1 MIISDEY
8 EVIMNSIADNK
19 VPLKWSFAYQ
29 SIKPLANWIRDLNER
44 YNFFKKWAFVT
55 MPAVFWISAFTY
67 PTGFTTAVKQKF
79 SRRGGQNP
87 IPIDK
92 LDFDFSNIY
101 QNEAALID
109 QPKDGGAFIKGLF
122 LEGAKWD
129 IERNCLEDADSMVL
143 NFAMPI
149 IHFKPVSKK
158 PKAQNIYNCP
168 CYYYPI

>member
-1 MIISDEY
+1 
-8 EVIMNSIADNK
+8 
-19 VPLKWSFAYQ
+19 
-29 SIKPLANWIRDLNER
+29 
-44 YNFFKKWAFVT
+44 

-67 PTGFTTAVKQKF
+67 PTGFTTALKQKH

-92 LDFDFSNIY
+92 LEFDFSNIY

-129 IERNCLEDADSMVL
+129 GERNVLEDADSMVL
-143 NFAMPI
+143 NFSMPI

-158 PKAQNIYNCP
+158 PKSSNIYNCP
-168 CYYYPI
+168 CYYYPIRAGSVSRDSFMLPIDLKCGDYPPEFWVKRGTALLLSLAI